1 MFRFLIVKLQ
11 GNALL
16 QSGLI
21 ILLWLASDL
30 VVKILQLPI
39 SGGILGLGIVLF
51 LLMTQSIK
59 INNIKKGADLL
70 IKDMLLFFIPA
81 VLALLE
87 HHELLGIL
95 GIKIL
100 FVIVLS
106 TITVMLVTAAVVDY
120 CYHWRT
126 IHAKP
131 AQ

>member
-1 MFRFLIVKLQ
+1 MAMSQFLKLQ
-11 GNALL
+11 CNAVL

-21 ILLWLASDL
+21 ILFWLASDL
-30 VVKILQLPI
+30 VVKNLKLPI
-39 SGGILGLGIVLF
+39 SGGILGLGIVLL

-59 INNIKKGADLL
+59 INTIKKGADLL

-126 IHAKP
+126 VHATP